1 MGYRRCLRMA
11 QEDNREPNPQEAQR
25 DGQGAVSQ
33 DSPLRELNQE
43 GDARS
48 DRPTASPPT
57 RPELTDEEVSVLC
70 DIGRDGSA
78 KRHKQWVVKSLT
90 ERGFVVSSDEPL
102 APNKLTSRAQQLLSN
117 RGVGLNE
124 S

>member
-1 MGYRRCLRMA
+1 MA